1 MVDVLGF
8 YAFSIL
14 KAMSTVCVSSNEL
27 GKINALLA
35 AIEGLMPAPIAQIY
49 ASLWTVSLKKL
60 TYLLRL
66 KCLSTFSLS
75 SNKVGSLN

>member
-8 YAFSIL
+8 YEFSIL
-14 KAMSTVCVSSNEL
+14 KAMSTVCVSPNEL

-60 TYLLRL
+60 IYFYQNVLGHFPLAQIRL
-66 KCLSTFSLS
+66 DH
-75 SNKVGSLN
+75 

>member
-14 KAMSTVCVSSNEL
+14 KAMSTVCVGSNEL

-66 KCLSTFSLS
+66 NCLSTFSLS